1 MGDPAGVG
9 PEVCLKA
16 FSKIRVR
23 KCCIPILIGD
33 LKTLQFHVQKMR
45 IDCKLKSI
53 KSSGIS
59 QFRDKALDFFPV
71 IDLKNVRVNE
81 NMFGKIRSSFGKA
94 SAKYIETGVE
104 LIRLKIAD
112 AIVTGPIH
120 KEAFNSAGYMFPG
133 HTEFLASLV
142 DGGKPVMMF
151 CHPKVKIAHLSTHC
165 SLKEALKK
173 VKKKRIVLVGKIF
186 FNSLQSMGF
195 ENPRIAVAALNPHSG
210 EGGLFGSEEI
220 KEILPAVKELKSLGM
235 DVTGPVSPDVVFSMN
250 RDGVF
255 DGVIAMYHDQGHI
268 PGKMIGFSFRRKE
281 GTMVRAVNVTLGLP
295 IIRTSVEHGTGFEI
309 AGKGVASEMSMVD
322 ALVLASNMAK
332 SKERSQPITVE

>member
-16 FSKIRVR
+16 LLHPKVQ
-23 KCCIPILIGD
+23 KCCVPIVVGD
-33 LKTLQFHVQKMR
+33 LKTLKFHAKKMKIR
-45 IDCKLKSI
+45 NRLRSIDSSEINHLKDNELNFS
-53 KSSGIS
+53 
-59 QFRDKALDFFPV
+59 PV
-71 IDLKNVRVNE
+71 IDLGNVRVNK
-81 NMFGKIRSSFGKA
+81 NMFGKARPSFGQA
-94 SAKYIETGVE
+94 SAKYIQVGVE
-104 LIRLKIAD
+104 LIKSKLTD

-120 KEAFNSAGYMFPG
+120 KEAFNSAGYIYPG
-133 HTEFLASLV
+133 HTEFLTSLV
-142 DGGKPVMMF
+142 GGGKPVMMF
-151 CHPKVKIAHLSTHC
+151 CHPKLKIAHLSTHC
-165 SLKEALKK
+165 SLKDALKK
-173 VKKKRIVLVGKIF
+173 VRKKQIVDVGKIF
-186 FNSLQSMGF
+186 FHSLQSMGF

-220 KEILPAVKELKSLGM
+220 KEIIPAVKKLQSFGM
-235 DVTGPVSPDVVFSMN
+235 DIVGPVSPDVVFSMN

-268 PGKMIGFSFRRKE
+268 PGKMIGFNFSKR

-322 ALVLASNMAK
+322 ALVLASKMVK
-332 SKERSQPITVE
+332 SKKRTKPIIHN

>member
-16 FSKIRVR
+16 LSKTRVR
-23 KCCIPILIGD
+23 KNCIPILIGD
-33 LKTLQFHVQKMR
+33 LKTLQFHAQKMK
-45 IDCKLKSI
+45 IDCNLKPI
-53 KSSGIS
+53 KSSKVS
-59 QFRDKALDFFPV
+59 QFKGKTLDFTPV
-71 IDLKNVRVNE
+71 IDLKNVRVHDK
-81 NMFGKIRSSFGKA
+81 MFGKIRSSFGKA

-104 LIRLKIAD
+104 LIRSKIAD

-142 DGGKPVMMF
+142 GGGKPVMMF

-165 SLKEALKK
+165 SLKDALKK
-173 VKKKRIVLVGKIF
+173 VKKKQIVLVGKIF

-281 GTMVRAVNVTLGLP
+281 GTMVRAVNVTLGLS

-309 AGKGVASEMSMVD
+309 AGKGIASEMSMID
-322 ALVLASNMAK
+322 ALVLASKMVK
-332 SKERSQPITVE
+332 SR